1 MQKSGNAVF
10 FCGSISL
17 LPDYRLLLSEVCS
30 ALPFSRRAVVD
41 ASNRSVACSGCGC
54 DRRGGCR
61 RRRYDDALPLN
72 AYIVVVLFG

>member
-1 MQKSGNAVF
+1 MPSF
-10 FCGSISL
+10 FVGAFLYYLTIGFYC
-17 LPDYRLLLSEVCS
+17 RRCS

-54 DRRGGCR
+54 DRGGGCR

-72 AYIVVVLFG
+72 PYIMVVIFE

>member
-17 LPDYRLLLSEVCS
+17 LPDYRLSLSEVCS

-41 ASNRSVACSGCGC
+41 ASKIVVWLVVAVVV
-54 DRRGGCR
+54 
-61 RRRYDDALPLN
+61 
-72 AYIVVVLFG
+72 IVVVVVVVVVMTTLCL